1 MLNYIKITFYND
13 SQFVRQKYSKGIE
26 DTSKSKILKKVKFTL
41 TYYT

>member
-13 SQFVRQKYSKGIE
+13 SQFVRQQYSKGIE
-26 DTSKSKILKKVKFTL
+26 DTAKSKMLKKVKFTL

>member
-1 MLNYIKITFYND
+1 MLNYVKIAFHTD

-26 DTSKSKILKKVKFTL
+26 DTAKRKMLKKVKFTL